1 MNWTKAIRFQLVLL
15 SVIMV
20 FAPTAYGK
28 EFTVT
33 KKIDGYTLN
42 VVLSQNPPV
51 TGKNGVRIEI
61 KDSQGKPVADTP
73 VTVNYF
79 MPPMRDMP
87 PMNYTVKTQP
97 HGPEYRATMD
107 FIMRGPWNIV
117 VKADVGTKQFRVAIV
132 VDVR

>member
-1 MNWTKAIRFQLVLL
+1 MDWAKVILCQLVLL
-15 SVIMV
+15 SLIMV
-20 FAPTAYGK
+20 FTPAAYAK
-28 EFTVT
+28 EFAVG

-42 VVLSQNPPV
+42 VVLSQNPPT

-61 KDSQGKPVADTP
+61 RDPQGKPVADAP

-87 PMNYTVKTQP
+87 PMNYTVKTQL
-97 HGPEYRATMD
+97 HGSEYRATMD

-117 VKADVGTKQFRVAIV
+117 VKADVGTKQFRVVIV